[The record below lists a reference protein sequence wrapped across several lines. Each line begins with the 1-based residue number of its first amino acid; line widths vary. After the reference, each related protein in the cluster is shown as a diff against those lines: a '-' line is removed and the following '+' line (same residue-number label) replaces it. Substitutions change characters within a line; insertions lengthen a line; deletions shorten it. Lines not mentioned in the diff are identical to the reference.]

1 MVGGGLLGVILS
13 FVGALLASSGLL
25 RIPVLPLA
33 GTLLVLAVADLVGI
47 PAKHLS
53 RARQVP
59 LSWKHVLPAPMSAS
73 VYGLTLGIGVLS
85 TVYFWSLYA
94 LLLSILAVGDVVIGV
109 LAGMAFGAGR
119 VLPVVASAF
128 IDADPVMERWLQRAQ
143 QMPVLARLPS
153 AIGTAATAAGLIG
166 GIS

>member
-1 MVGGGLLGVILS
+1 MVGTIGVAGSQARKRGHLARWWWRLGFTHLVGAMVGGGLLGVILS
-13 FVGALLASSGLL
+13 FV
-25 RIPVLPLA
+25 

-85 TVYFWSLYA
+85 TVY
-94 LLLSILAVGDVVIGV
+94 
-109 LAGMAFGAGR
+109 
-119 VLPVVASAF
+119 
-128 IDADPVMERWLQRAQ
+128 
-143 QMPVLARLPS
+143 
-153 AIGTAATAAGLIG
+153 
-166 GIS
+166 